1 MKSNEWASMREGEKI
16 EGSGNRKEMVINECE
31 ENGRNREMKQN
42 GEKRQRERTNSQA
55 GKRKGMKKREG
66 KKEKR
71 SQRPEKLVASVDDGE
86 KSPPGLLGRES
97 PDRESIGWKKR
108 KKQKDQD

>member
-1 MKSNEWASMREGEKI
+1 
-16 EGSGNRKEMVINECE
+16 
-31 ENGRNREMKQN
+31 
-42 GEKRQRERTNSQA
+42 
-55 GKRKGMKKREG
+55 MKKREG

-71 SQRPEKLVASVDDGE
+71 SQRPENLVASVDDGE
-86 KSPPGLLGRES
+86 KSPSGLLGRES